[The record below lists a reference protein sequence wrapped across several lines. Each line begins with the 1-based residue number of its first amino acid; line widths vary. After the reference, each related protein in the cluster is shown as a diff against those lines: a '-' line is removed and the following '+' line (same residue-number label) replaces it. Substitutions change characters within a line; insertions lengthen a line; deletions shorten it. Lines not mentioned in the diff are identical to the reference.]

1 MLDST
6 NTLLAS
12 DFQTQQNEAVLAAL
26 DRDRAESDARFVN
39 EHYEQGRLYLDQ
51 KQYTK
56 SLIEFSLALQRDPD
70 NQQVLAGI
78 QTTRRRLNEDL
89 NALMRKGRSE
99 MSGQN
104 YSEALRLFSEARLLA
119 EDDTQVKKEVDTLVG
134 RVKLQESIQQGIML
148 YDIGEYDQALQIFEN
163 VLANDPQNQFIQ
175 QYYRKTQL
183 ETLAE
188 TDPMDPETERRYLQG
203 VELFLLGKY
212 ADAIAIWEE
221 ILKDHPYNKKV
232 LEAITGAQERIK
244 RTESKQD

>member
-1 MLDST
+1 
-6 NTLLAS
+6 
-12 DFQTQQNEAVLAAL
+12 
-26 DRDRAESDARFVN
+26 
-39 EHYEQGRLYLDQ
+39 
-51 KQYTK
+51 
-56 SLIEFSLALQRDPD
+56 
-70 NQQVLAGI
+70 
-78 QTTRRRLNEDL
+78 
-89 NALMRKGRSE
+89 
-99 MSGQN
+99 
-104 YSEALRLFSEARLLA
+104 
-119 EDDTQVKKEVDTLVG
+119 VKKEVDTLVG